1 MASIADWKKKNE
13 NSPAAQ
19 WGISI
24 ILIVNH
30 LKDYS
35 NAVDRNMVNYDSFYS
50 VTY

>member
-1 MASIADWKKKNE
+1 MKLLSDMINE

-35 NAVDRNMVNYDSFYS
+35 NAVD
-50 VTY
+50 